1 MTIQAF
7 TDTQSRISQFAQI
20 HNARVRKYFKRNPRD
35 QSDEA
40 KTRQYLASSLQ
51 IDPTKAS
58 KLDCIFECLRF
69 ELQVA
74 NALSGLAPVYGIPV
88 QQFQSEVSFKPQIM
102 FKFREREINKAD
114 LPLRTYKLEKE
125 ISFRLLDRNIPKNNV
140 QLRALANKI
149 KAKFWVAGKAYSYT
163 SGLTNYRYN
172 DDENG
177 YRLAIDLPSKATAN
191 KLIDL
196 LLDIQGVKFDSSKLR
211 YTPFTK
217 PTVAETEIILSNRVK
232 KPIRGRYG
240 KLYLYQVEYKHK
252 GITDKVLIDQMGNIG
267 V

>member
-1 MTIQAF
+1 MTIQTF
-7 TDTQSRISQFAQI
+7 TDTQSRISQFAQL

-35 QSDEA
+35 QSEEA
-40 KTRQYLASSLQ
+40 RTRQYLSSSLQ

-88 QQFQSEVSFKPQIM
+88 QQFQSEVAFKPQIM
-102 FKFREREINKAD
+102 LKFREREINQAD
-114 LPLRTYKLEKE
+114 LPLRKYKLEKE
-125 ISFRLLDRNIPKNNV
+125 ISFRLLEKNIPKNNI
-140 QLRALANKI
+140 QLKALATKI

-163 SGLTNYRYN
+163 SGLTNYRYK

-177 YRLAIDLPSKATAN
+177 YRLAIDLPSKATAA

-196 LLDIQGVKFDSSKLR
+196 LLDIQGVKYDESKLS
-211 YTPFTK
+211 YTKFTK
-217 PTVAETEIILSNRVK
+217 PTVVEKQTILSNRVN
-232 KPIRGRYG
+232 KPIRGRTG
-240 KLYLYQVEYKHK
+240 KLYLYQVEYKHN
-252 GITDKVLIDQMGNIG
+252 GIVDKVLINQMGNIR